1 MPEEHDVIGREVK
14 EPSPVDLLKKEIE
27 ELKKVAKILE
37 DKVEK
42 KIDCLNKW
50 KLDVND
56 RYQKAVGV
64 VTSLST
70 AALVLPIFFVKDV
83 AKLNGVQ
90 SIAGALSSWW
100 VYVGWALLAISVLSG
115 IIYFFCSAKWV
126 KLAWEK
132 EADIFG
138 IKVSDEFVEM
148 MLDGS
153 YFLMMAGFVT
163 GFVCILVFI
172 VNFSF
177 NGPAIAGQQAKCGGG
192 FDAIGEI
199 GPFVPGETILSK
211 NADLGKLLTGVDKK
225 NIEHC
230 GKPIAIFL
238 VGSTDRRIL
247 EGKRKSAYG
256 GNSGLARSRADQIGN
271 VIKGRLSSDEGVKFV
286 SLISGPAWHGLEND
300 PANEEQMARDRSV
313 SVYGLWKTKS
323 DSEN

>member
-1 MPEEHDVIGREVK
+1 MPEEHDLIGREIK
-14 EPSPVDLLKKEIE
+14 EPSPVELLKKEIE
-27 ELKKVAKILE
+27 ELKDKLKNLE
-37 DKVEK
+37 DELK
-42 KIDCLNKW
+42 KKSECPNQW

-100 VYVGWALLAISVLSG
+100 VYVGWPLLAISVLSG

-138 IKVSDEFVEM
+138 RKVSDEFVEM

-163 GFVCILVFI
+163 GFVCILAFI
-172 VNFSF
+172 VNFSL
-177 NGPAIAGQQAKCGGG
+177 NGPAIAGPQAKCGGG
-192 FDAIGEI
+192 FDTIGEI

-211 NADLGKLLTGVDKK
+211 NADLGKLLTGVDQK

-238 VGSTDRRIL
+238 IGSTDRRVL
-247 EGKRKSAYG
+247 EGKLKSAYG
-256 GNSGLARSRADQIGN
+256 GNAGLARARADY
-271 VIKGRLSSDEGVKFV
+271 IKNKLSPAEGVKFV

-300 PANEEQMARDRSV
+300 PGNEEQMARDRSV
-313 SVYGLWKTKS
+313 SVYGLWKTKA
-323 DSEN
+323 DSGN